1 MKITTLNGPKG
12 VYYQPE
18 EIHEYCEILLRKEG
32 SGILTID
39 GMDIVLTAGSIAY
52 IPAGVRHSDRA
63 LEPSRN
69 GHLTFSPVSSL
80 PSSFRLLHDEDHR
93 FEQVFDLA
101 ADAMLQ
107 AGLRYHSLQEDDTTA
122 EDRNHLAFAYSL
134 GDTLFLLLQNWC
146 DTLQPEANSAV
157 ETIDRQIRL
166 RFAEPDFDLTA
177 EIARTGYSV
186 GYFRSI
192 FRNQIGR
199 PPQAQLNHVRV
210 EYAKSQMQIYQDTVP
225 IKTISA
231 NAGFVDP
238 YYFSRL
244 FKQMVGVS
252 PREYLTSLH

>member
-12 VYYQPE
+12 MYFQPE
-18 EIHEYCEILLRKEG
+18 EIHDHCEILLRKEG
-32 SGILTID
+32 SGILTIE
-39 GMDIVLTAGSIAY
+39 GQETVVSAGSIAY
-52 IPAGVRHSDRA
+52 IPAGVRHSDQA

-69 GHLTFSPVSSL
+69 GHLTFAPVSSL

-107 AGLRYHSLQEDDTTA
+107 AGSSSHSLQSGSTSPEG
-122 EDRNHLAFAYSL
+122 RNHLAFAYSL

-192 FRNQIGR
+192 FRDQIGR
-199 PPQAQLNHVRV
+199 PPQAQLNHIRV
-210 EYAKSQMQIYQDTVP
+210 EYAKSQMQIYQDAVP
-225 IKTISA
+225 IKIISA
-231 NAGFVDP
+231 NAGFLDP

-252 PREYLTSLH
+252 PKEYLASLH